1 MIHNLENQ
9 ITLSRYF
16 HSKIAYGITIWEHSP
31 EMTFRLQGTP
41 KAPPPATDHPQEIQ
55 RNQTAGL
62 QKMGTVSV
70 LMYGSPMDVEA
81 ALKVKAEAAKADYY
95 VIIMI
100 DDTMVPGQWYSQ
112 AILYRK

>member
-1 MIHNLENQ
+1 MVMRRLTPWFLAIA
-9 ITLSRYF
+9 LSGC
-16 HSKIAYGITIWEHSP
+16 SA
-31 EMTFRLQGTP
+31 LQGTP
-41 KAPPPATDHPQEIQ
+41 EAPPPATDHPQEIH
-55 RNQTAGL
+55 RNQTTGL

-81 ALKVKAEAAKADYY
+81 ALKAMAAPAKADYY

>member
-1 MIHNLENQ
+1 MVMRRLTPWFLAIA
-9 ITLSRYF
+9 LSGC
-16 HSKIAYGITIWEHSP
+16 SA
-31 EMTFRLQGTP
+31 LQGTP
-41 KAPPPATDHPQEIQ
+41 EAPPPATDHPQEIH
-55 RNQTAGL
+55 RNQTTGL

-81 ALKVKAEAAKADYY
+81 ALKAKAETAKADYY

-100 DDTMVPGQWYSQ
+100 DDTMVRGQWCSQ

>member
-1 MIHNLENQ
+1 MVMRRLTPWFLAIA
-9 ITLSRYF
+9 LSGC
-16 HSKIAYGITIWEHSP
+16 SA
-31 EMTFRLQGTP
+31 LQGTP
-41 KAPPPATDHPQEIQ
+41 EAPPPATDHPQEIH
-55 RNQTAGL
+55 RNQTKGL

-81 ALKVKAEAAKADYY
+81 ALKTKAETAKADYY

-100 DDTMVPGQWYSQ
+100 DDTMGPGQWYSQ